1 MATMVFANFPVKD
14 LAKATEFYTK
24 LGFTQNKEFSDE
36 RASGM
41 VWNDNFW
48 VMLLTRDYYKE
59 FIGDKEVMDPQK
71 MSGALVAFSLE
82 SADAVRKFA
91 KTAEENGGSYYKSAP
106 NEAIPEETMLGYEVS
121 DLDGN
126 ILEPTWMAM
135 P

>member
-1 MATMVFANFPVKD
+1 MSTMVFANFPVQD

-24 LGFTQNKEFSDE
+24 LGFTKNEEFSDE

-41 VWNDNFW
+41 VWDDNFW
-48 VMLLTRDYYKE
+48 VMLLTHDFYKE
-59 FIGDKEVMDPQK
+59 FIGERELIDPHK
-71 MSGALVAFSLE
+71 MSGVLVAFSLE

-91 KTAEENGGSYYKSAP
+91 KAAEENGGSYYKSKP
-106 NEAIPEETMLGYEVS
+106 NQEIPEETMLGYEVV